1 MVRFYSA
8 SHTCHAGAI
17 RAFACRL
24 PAARIRRL
32 SGLLR
37 ENDDEPRGLC
47 DASSAVRLWA
57 ADTMKLFVVCVLA
70 LAPAL
75 AYAELDCVVPTREE
89 GFDSRRPGAEV
100 VQRAARAAA
109 TIAQNNAVF
118 MAGNKPVRVR
128 TSISYYGQDWLSAS
142 VITTAYNQKAWLRDG
157 CKVSPN
163 ADRGGGLA
171 DGQIAIFLND
181 PGALLGG
188 QLGDGELRAS
198 FAPAPRGNFG
208 GYPVYIVGGQTQ
220 NPRVLLS
227 DGGYRPWVP
236 VTVAEM
242 LGWHERELLRREAEF
257 ARARQSAN
265 ALDEQK
271 IDEIYRGMKKADP
284 AAAEKTRANL
294 LASLEKMRASAAK
307 NEAAGAQ
314 AVTKQRAA
322 FETYRASLSPA
333 QLAAPGTMSGTTTPE
348 GAVRVD
354 DPGGKPL
361 AKIDPAYA
369 RRDPKRLHV
378 IVVSVAPQPTTDPEY
393 AWQQTSYEALDFGA
407 LANLL
412 RE

>member
-1 MVRFYSA
+1 MRV
-8 SHTCHAGAI
+8 
-17 RAFACRL
+17 L
-24 PAARIRRL
+24 
-32 SGLLR
+32 
-37 ENDDEPRGLC
+37 
-47 DASSAVRLWA
+47 A
-57 ADTMKLFVVCVLA
+57 ADSMKKFVVWALA

-75 AYAELDCVVPTREE
+75 AYAELDCIVPTREE

-100 VQRAARAAA
+100 LQRAARAAA
-109 TIAQNNAVF
+109 AITQNNAVF
-118 MAGNKPVRVR
+118 MSGNKPVRVR

-171 DGQIAIFLND
+171 DGQIAIFIND

-198 FAPAPRGNFG
+198 FAPAPRGSFA
-208 GYPVYIVGGQTQ
+208 GYPVYLAGGQAQ

-242 LGWHERELLRREAEF
+242 LRWHERELLRREAHFE
-257 ARARQSAN
+257 RARQSVN
-265 ALDEQK
+265 ALDERK
-271 IDEIYRGMKKADP
+271 IDEIYRGLQKADP
-284 AAAEKTRANL
+284 AAAEKTRSNL

-322 FETYRASLSPA
+322 FDAYRASLTAA

-354 DPGGKPL
+354 DPEGKPL
-361 AKIDPAYA
+361 ARIDPTYA
-369 RRDPKRLHV
+369 GRDPKRLHV
-378 IVVSVAPQPTTDPEY
+378 IVVSIAPQPKTDPEY

-407 LANLL
+407 LASLL